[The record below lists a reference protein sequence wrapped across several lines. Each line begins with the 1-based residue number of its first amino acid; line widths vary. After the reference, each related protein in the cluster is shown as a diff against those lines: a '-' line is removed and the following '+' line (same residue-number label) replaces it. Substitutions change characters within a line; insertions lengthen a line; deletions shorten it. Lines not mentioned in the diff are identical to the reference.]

1 MTLIAFFISTFL
13 VGILSYY
20 LFQTQREL
28 KLINDQQIPLVEY
41 SSALVR
47 VNNEVVHSVNS
58 LDEIRDEKKKGK
70 LEAIADKK
78 NILSEIIF
86 QFNEIAP
93 KSIDR
98 SKLDILEQGLLSK
111 LLYITDRGQSQEFYD
126 LYKKSSIEFSDE
138 LSSKIE
144 ETLIDRDKFQK
155 KIAKRNDQVLFL
167 AAFLLIILL
176 GTLIKLTIIL
186 RENVKALRKT
196 LDNLNAAKEEN
207 EALVRVLSHDLST
220 PLMVAKVSSKIDP
233 KTDTAIIEQK
243 VSRLQNAL
251 STMNDLLRFVK
262 EIASLKQGK
271 IEVTLKSFNL
281 VSLVESSI
289 ALFSEK
295 AREKKLVIELE
306 CERDSMSI
314 ISNEILLKNQVINN
328 ILSNCIKFS
337 PDNSKIIIKII
348 DHKEGVVLSIRDYG
362 IGMPKDILENLFRT
376 DVPTTREGV
385 NGESGTGFGMPIV
398 KTYLEKCEGQIEVE
412 SWEEG
417 DSSQPSGTLFR
428 LYLPVEHKTALA

>member
-1 MTLIAFFISTFL
+1 M
-13 VGILSYY
+13 
-20 LFQTQREL
+20 
-28 KLINDQQIPLVEY
+28 NDQQIPLVEY
-41 SSALVR
+41 SSSLVR
-47 VNNEVVHSVNS
+47 VNNEVVNYVNS
-58 LDEIRDEKKKGK
+58 LDETRDEKKQEKIGIIK
-70 LEAIADKK
+70 DKK

-98 SKLDILEQGLLSK
+98 SKLNVLEQGLLSK
-111 LLYITDRGQSQEFYD
+111 YLYVGDQNKSDDFYE
-126 LYKKSSIEFSDE
+126 LYKKSSIEFSNE
-138 LSSKIE
+138 LSHKIE
-144 ETLIDRDKFQK
+144 EILINRDKFQK
-155 KIAKRNDQVLFL
+155 EIARRNDQVLFF
-167 AAFLLIILL
+167 AGFLLIILL

-186 RENVKALRKT
+186 RENVTVLRKT
-196 LDNLNAAKEEN
+196 LKNLNAAKEEN

-220 PLMVAKVSSKIDP
+220 PLMVAKISSRIDAQA
-233 KTDTAIIEQK
+233 KAEVIELK

-271 IEVTLKSFNL
+271 IEVTLKRFNV

-295 AREKKLVIELE
+295 AKAKKLVIELE
-306 CERDSMSI
+306 CERDSISI

-348 DHKEGVVLSIRDYG
+348 DNEDGVVLSIRDYG
-362 IGMPKDILENLFRT
+362 IGMPKEILENLFRT
-376 DVPTTREGV
+376 DIPTTREGV

-398 KTYLEKCEGQIEVE
+398 KTYLEKCEGRIEVE
-412 SWEEG
+412 SWEQG
-417 DSSQPSGTLFR
+417 DSAQPSGTLFR